1 MDKDDMIKI
10 LNQHGIDALHSV
22 IGDAISKAY
31 DDGYDDGYEDG
42 IFESCDLVEPINCD
56 NNSGTKLLS

>member
-1 MDKDDMIKI
+1 MNKDDMINI

-22 IGDAISKAY
+22 ISDAISRVY
-31 DDGYDDGYEDG
+31 DQGYDDGYGDG
-42 IFESCDLVEPINCD
+42 IFESCDLIEHCNCD

>member
-10 LNQHGIDALHSV
+10 LNQHGIDVLHSV
-22 IGDAISKAY
+22 IGDVISKAY
-31 DDGYDDGYEDG
+31 EQGYDDGYEDG
-42 IFESCDLVEPINCD
+42 SFESANCD